1 MKTQD
6 DKRVQARSKLVELD
20 DLLAGLAGRRAGGA
34 RVVFTNGA
42 FDLLHVGH
50 LRSLE
55 RARAVGD
62 VLVVGLNS
70 DASVRSGKP
79 PGRPVI
85 PERER
90 AELIAALACV
100 DFVVLF
106 DEPTAERLVRAIRP
120 EIYVKGADYSLDAL
134 PEAPIVQAY
143 GGRVEL
149 LPLEEGHS
157 TSGLIQEIVARFGHR
172 AS

>member
-1 MKTQD
+1 VD
-6 DKRVQARSKLVELD
+6 REGSARTKIVELD
-20 DLLAGLAGRRAGGA
+20 DLLGRLEYRRAAVA
-34 RVVFTNGA
+34 RVVLTNGA

-120 EIYVKGADYSLDAL
+120 EIYVKGANYSLDAL